1 MSDKF
6 QIRNM
11 TDIELLDYT
20 PYSGEPIW
28 NTDNEALYIGDGNTV
43 GGIRQNS
50 IKIPTK
56 GDWTTTYTPSVPNIS
71 DIKVGKY
78 FKINNAVLFTAE
90 ATWYN
95 GISTGTQTVTISY
108 PPPGKALL
116 NTKPTIVNIG
126 DGIISDVTISDSGFD
141 CIFEMRPSGIIV
153 LSLIGIYEV

>member
-50 IKIPTK
+50 IKIPIQLVE
-56 GDWTTTYTPSVPNIS
+56 YA
-71 DIKVGKY
+71 
-78 FKINNAVLFTAE
+78 KIV
-90 ATWYN
+90 
-95 GISTGTQTVTISY
+95 
-108 PPPGKALL
+108 
-116 NTKPTIVNIG
+116 
-126 DGIISDVTISDSGFD
+126 
-141 CIFEMRPSGIIV
+141 
-153 LSLIGIYEV
+153 